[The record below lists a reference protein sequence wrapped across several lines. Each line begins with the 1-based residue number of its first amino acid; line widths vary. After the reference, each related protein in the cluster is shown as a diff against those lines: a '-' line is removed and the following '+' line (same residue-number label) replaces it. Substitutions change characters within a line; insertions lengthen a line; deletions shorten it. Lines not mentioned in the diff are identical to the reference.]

1 MYGQTE
7 ASPRMS
13 VLNHKDLKKKF
24 NSIGKAINKNYFYIV
39 DKKGEKIRS
48 PYKDGEL
55 VYKGKNVCMG
65 YSKTYKDLKKKDENN
80 NILFTGDLARY
91 DKDKFFYIVGRIKRI
106 IKIFGIRIN
115 LEDIEFFL
123 KK

>member
-1 MYGQTE
+1 
-7 ASPRMS
+7 
-13 VLNHKDLKKKF
+13 
-24 NSIGKAINKNYFYIV
+24 
-39 DKKGEKIRS
+39 
-48 PYKDGEL
+48 
-55 VYKGKNVCMG
+55 MG

-115 LEDIEFFL
+115 LEDIEFF
-123 KK
+123 